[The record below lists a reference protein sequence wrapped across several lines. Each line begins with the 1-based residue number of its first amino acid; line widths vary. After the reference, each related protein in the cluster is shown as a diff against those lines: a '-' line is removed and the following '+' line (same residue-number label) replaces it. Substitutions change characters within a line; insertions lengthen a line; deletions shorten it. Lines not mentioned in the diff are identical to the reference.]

1 MAVLADLERL
11 IAFETVSHLP
21 TDPLAAWLA
30 ERLEGL
36 GGRVL
41 RFPDPTTPGKANLVA
56 SFGPVGTDG
65 LALSGH
71 MDVVP
76 TEGQAWA
83 SDPFVMTR
91 RGDRL
96 FGRGTADMKGFIAA
110 TLAALERLRGATFR
124 RELLLLWTYDEEVGC
139 MGSAHL
145 AEQWTRD
152 GPAPSWCIVGEPTD
166 FQMLRMHPGHAAIT
180 IRIEGV
186 AAHSSRPDL
195 GRNAIEGSA
204 AVVDVLRQVARELER
219 ECMHEDLLERPWV
232 TMNVA
237 GIRGGRAIN
246 IVPDFAEI
254 DVGFRPLPGMR
265 ADGITARI
273 RDALDTAKDARLRDL
288 STTIVAGPVVPSL
301 LTPEGTALQSWLTPH
316 ASSPTTAAASFA
328 TDAGN
333 LERLGTQ
340 CLVFGPGSIE
350 VAHKPD
356 EFVEIGALH
365 RAVGVLTAL
374 IQERCLSI

>member
-21 TDPLAAWLA
+21 TDPLASWLA

-36 GGRVL
+36 GARIL

-56 SFGPVGTDG
+56 SFGPEGTDG

-76 TEGQAWA
+76 TEGQPWS

-91 RGDRL
+91 RGDAL
-96 FGRGTADMKGFIAA
+96 YGRGTADMKGFIAA
-110 TLAALERLRGATFR
+110 TLGALERLKGATFR

-145 AEQWTRD
+145 AAQWTRQ

-180 IRIEGV
+180 VRIEGM

-195 GRNAIEGSA
+195 GRNAIEGA
-204 AVVDVLRQVARELER
+204 AGVIDIVRGIARELEQER
-219 ECMHEDLLERPWV
+219 AHEDLLERPWV
-232 TMNVA
+232 TVNVA
-237 GIRGGRAIN
+237 GVRGGRAIN
-246 IVPDFAEI
+246 IVPDFAEV

-265 ADGITARI
+265 ASDVIERI
-273 RDALDTAKDARLRDL
+273 RAALRATSDPRLRDL
-288 STTIVAGPVVPSL
+288 HTAIQCGPEVPSL
-301 LTPEGTALQSWLTPH
+301 LTPEGTALQHWLTPH
-316 ASSPTTAAASFA
+316 ASSHATAAASFA

-356 EFVEIGALH
+356 EYVEIGALH
-365 RAVGVLTAL
+365 RAVDVLTAL
-374 IQERCLSI
+374 IQQRCLSA

>member
-1 MAVLADLERL
+1 MAVLDDLARL

-21 TDPLAAWLA
+21 TDPLASWLA
-30 ERLEGL
+30 ERLEDL

-56 SFGPVGTDG
+56 SFGPEGTDG

-76 TEGQAWA
+76 TEGQPWS

-91 RGDRL
+91 RGDAL
-96 FGRGTADMKGFIAA
+96 YGRGTADMKGFIAA
-110 TLAALERLRGATFR
+110 TLGALERLQGRPFL

-145 AEQWTRD
+145 AQQWERD
-152 GPAPSWCIVGEPTD
+152 RPAPSWCVVGEPTD

-180 IRIEGV
+180 IRVEGV

-195 GRNAIEGSA
+195 GRNAIEGAA
-204 AVVDVLRQVARELER
+204 AVIDAVRRIAGELEQER
-219 ECMHEDLLERPWV
+219 AHTELLERPWV
-232 TMNVA
+232 TVNIANV
-237 GIRGGRAIN
+237 RGGRAIN
-246 IVPDFAEI
+246 IVPDFAEV
-254 DVGFRPLPGMR
+254 DVGFRPLPGM
-265 ADGITARI
+265 AASSVIERI
-273 RDALDTAKDARLRDL
+273 QAALHPSRDPRLVDL
-288 STTIVAGPVVPSL
+288 SIELRRGPEVPSL
-301 LTPEGTALQSWLTPH
+301 LTPEGTPLQQWLTPH
-316 ASSPTTAAASFA
+316 AHSPTTAAGSFA

-356 EFVEIGALH
+356 EYVEIGALH
-365 RAVGVLTAL
+365 RATDVLTRL
-374 IQERCLSI
+374 IESRCLSR